1 MPKQGEGEISTI
13 LYKYSTLYERNSDL
27 VGWISIEGTVI
38 NYPVMQ
44 SVQDEEFYLKR
55 DFDKNNDI
63 NGLPF
68 MDIRNSITSHRDNW
82 IIYGH
87 NMKNGSMF
95 STLLKYKE
103 KEFFDTHRTFRF
115 DTIYEEG
122 EYEIIAVVLTEVGYP
137 GDAKF
142 RYYRFHDLSE
152 KEQFEEYLSGIQKL
166 SIYDTGGSAEYGDQL
181 VTLSTCDRSIEDGRF
196 IIVGRKISDFD

>member
-1 MPKQGEGEISTI
+1 M
-13 LYKYSTLYERNSDL
+13 
-27 VGWISIEGTVI
+27 
-38 NYPVMQ
+38 
-44 SVQDEEFYLKR
+44 
-55 DFDKNNDI
+55 
-63 NGLPF
+63 
-68 MDIRNSITSHRDNW
+68 
-82 IIYGH
+82 
-87 NMKNGSMF
+87 
-95 STLLKYKE
+95 
-103 KEFFDTHRTFRF
+103 
-115 DTIYEEG
+115 
-122 EYEIIAVVLTEVGYP
+122 GYP